1 MLFYGIHDGSIVI
14 HAIRRELVAAAYTH
28 QGLTLQ
34 RMDESL
40 GLRNIL
46 LVIYIENLVDRISLQ
61 LQSLYH
67 QLALEVAHT
76 AHALL
81 HAMVEHIERLAA
93 QTVDATRNQMV
104 IALLL
109 IMEARNTRLL
119 VRTLL
124 VEQTGTLG
132 ILLLLHTN
140 PQWFFIIHVWGD
152 SHAAVNIL
160 CLLEV
165 TDILLELLLTEDGI
179 HGSEAEALATE
190 IWREGMQ
197 TVHGTRSGLHHQAQR
212 HRQLHL
218 FQMFTHRRAPFI
230 DNHYDFGSTAIYEDA

>member
-1 MLFYGIHDGSIVI
+1 
-14 HAIRRELVAAAYTH
+14 
-28 QGLTLQ
+28 
-34 RMDESL
+34 MDESL

-67 QLALEVAHT
+67 QLTLEVAHT
-76 AHALL
+76 AHTLL
-81 HAMVEHIERLAA
+81 HTVVEHIERLVA

-109 IMEARNTRLL
+109 IMEARNSGFL
-119 VRTLL
+119 VRALL

-132 ILLLLHTN
+132 ILLLLHAY
-140 PQWFFIIHVWGD
+140 PQRFFIIHVWGD
-152 SHAAVNIL
+152 SHATVNIL

-179 HGSEAEALATE
+179 HGGEAEALATE

-197 TVHGTRSGLHHQAQR
+197 TVHRTRSGLHHQAQR

-218 FQMFTHRRAPFI
+218 LQMFTHRRAPFV

>member
-1 MLFYGIHDGSIVI
+1 
-14 HAIRRELVAAAYTH
+14 
-28 QGLTLQ
+28 
-34 RMDESL
+34 MDESL
-40 GLRNIL
+40 SLRNIL
-46 LVIYIENLVDRISLQ
+46 LVIYIQDLVDRISLQ

-67 QLALEVAHT
+67 QLALEIAHA

-81 HAMVEHIERLAA
+81 HAVVEHIERLVA
-93 QTVDATRNQMV
+93 QAVDATRNQMV

-109 IMEARNTRLL
+109 IMEARNSGLL
-119 VRTLL
+119 VQSLL

-132 ILLLLHTN
+132 IRLLLYAN
-140 PQWFFIIHVWGD
+140 PQRFFIVHVWGN

-165 TDILLELLLTEDGI
+165 ADILLELLLTEDGI
-179 HGSEAEALATE
+179 HGGEAEALATE
-190 IWREGMQ
+190 IRRKGMQ

-218 FQMFTHRRAPFI
+218 LQMFTHRRAPFV

>member
-1 MLFYGIHDGSIVI
+1 
-14 HAIRRELVAAAYTH
+14 
-28 QGLTLQ
+28 
-34 RMDESL
+34 MDESL
-40 GLRNIL
+40 SLRNIL

-81 HAMVEHIERLAA
+81 HAVVEHIQSLVA

-109 IMEARNTRLL
+109 IMEARNTGLL
-119 VRTLL
+119 VRALL
-124 VEQTGTLG
+124 VEQTGPLG
-132 ILLLLHTN
+132 IRLLLYAN
-140 PQWFFIIHVWGD
+140 PQRFFIIHVWGD
-152 SHAAVNIL
+152 SHAAINIL

-165 TDILLELLLTEDGI
+165 ADILLELLLTEDGI
-179 HGSEAEALATE
+179 HCGKAEALATE

-218 FQMFTHRRAPFI
+218 LQMLTHRRAPFV
-230 DNHYDFGSTAIYEDA
+230 DNHNDFGSTAIYEDA